1 MTLNQ
6 LMKNLSWIKTD
17 ELKGNYNCVDDFINS
32 FNLKY
37 TEFKEIQKKIA
48 CVYLDLNTINDE
60 HFEIV
65 LKEKYTEKEFVEF
78 LKELNIDTPID
89 YGRGIVWSKR
99 GNFIWFYKRVNEE
112 DYTSYVYDWFG
123 TPIPTIYSCCK
134 R

>member
-17 ELKGNYNCVDDFINS
+17 KLKNNNNCVDDFINN
-32 FNLKY
+32 FKLKY
-37 TEFKEIQKKIA
+37 TEFKEIKKKIA

-65 LKEKYTEKEFVEF
+65 LKENYTEKEFVEF

-99 GNFIWFYKRVNEE
+99 GNFIWHYKRINEE
-112 DYTSYVYDWFG
+112 DWHSYAYDWFS
-123 TPIPTIYSCCK
+123 TPIPTIYTCCK

>member
-17 ELKGNYNCVDDFINS
+17 ELNNNNNCVDDFINS

-37 TEFKEIQKKIA
+37 TEFREIKKKIA
-48 CVYLDLNTINDE
+48 CAYIDLNTINDE
-60 HFEIV
+60 HFDIV
-65 LKEKYTEKEFVEF
+65 LKENYTEKEFVEF

-99 GNFIWFYKRVNEE
+99 GNFIWHYKRMNEE
-112 DYTSYVYDWFG
+112 DYTSYVYDWVG
-123 TPIPTIYSCCK
+123 TPIPTIYPSCK